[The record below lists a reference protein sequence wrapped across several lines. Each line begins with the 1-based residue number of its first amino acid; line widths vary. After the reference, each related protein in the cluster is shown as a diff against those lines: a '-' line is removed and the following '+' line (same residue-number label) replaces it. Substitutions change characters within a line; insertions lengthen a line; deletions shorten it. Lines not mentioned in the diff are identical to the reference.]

1 MSKCPSQLN
10 LARLK
15 KLKLTRKTEK
25 NNARPCWVL
34 RTFAGP
40 QAESTR
46 IETNIPGNDFV
57 ELVVALYG
65 FEEISNFVK
74 DQGGKRDEDILCNA
88 THSV

>member
-1 MSKCPSQLN
+1 MPCHAMVWLG
-10 LARLK
+10 LAHLCR
-15 KLKLTRKTEK
+15 
-25 NNARPCWVL
+25 
-34 RTFAGP
+34 P

-57 ELVVALYG
+57 KLVVALYG